1 VLFLTGLHNSGKDAI
16 AKALQVTLNQQGGR
30 SVSLL
35 LGETVRQELSP
46 SMSIILFFSP
56 SSLNTSCLAELG
68 FSAEDRH
75 ENVHRIAY
83 VSAELAR
90 AGAAVIAA
98 PIAPYERSR
107 ELARQTVLQSAGAG
121 ANFFLI
127 HVATPL
133 EHCEKTDRRGLYTQA
148 RRGEITG
155 FTGVDDPYEAPEHAE
170 LTVDVTKQSIPEI
183 VHSIILLLE
192 TGSLL

>member
-1 VLFLTGLHNSGKDAI
+1 MDVVFRSFSAKQYDKNSRQVCLLACFSILCLT
-16 AKALQVTLNQQGGR
+16 R
-30 SVSLL
+30 
-35 LGETVRQELSP
+35 LGPL
-46 SMSIILFFSP
+46 
-56 SSLNTSCLAELG
+56 ELG

-98 PIAPYERSR
+98 PIAPYQRSR

-121 ANFFLI
+121 GNFFLI

-133 EHCEKTDRRGLYTQA
+133 EHCEKTDRRGLYARA

>member
-1 VLFLTGLHNSGKDAI
+1 MLFLTGLHNSGKDAI

>member
-1 VLFLTGLHNSGKDAI
+1 VKQCGKNTRRVCLI
-16 AKALQVTLNQQGGR
+16 
-30 SVSLL
+30 
-35 LGETVRQELSP
+35 
-46 SMSIILFFSP
+46 FFFFFNP
-56 SSLNTSCLAELG
+56 SSFNTPCSPELG

-107 ELARQTVLQSAGAG
+107 ELARQTVLQSAGSG
-121 ANFFLI
+121 GNFFLI

-133 EHCEKTDRRGLYTQA
+133 EHCEKTDRRGLYSRA

-155 FTGVDDPYEAPEHAE
+155 FTGVDDPYEEPEHAE
-170 LTVDVTKQSIPEI
+170 LKVDVTKQSIPEI

>member
-1 VLFLTGLHNSGKDAI
+1 MDVVFRSFSAKQYDKNCRQVCLLACFSILRLT
-16 AKALQVTLNQQGGR
+16 R
-30 SVSLL
+30 
-35 LGETVRQELSP
+35 
-46 SMSIILFFSP
+46 
-56 SSLNTSCLAELG
+56 LAPLELG

-98 PIAPYERSR
+98 PIAPYQRSR

-121 ANFFLI
+121 GNFFLI

-133 EHCEKTDRRGLYTQA
+133 EHCEKTDRRGLYARA